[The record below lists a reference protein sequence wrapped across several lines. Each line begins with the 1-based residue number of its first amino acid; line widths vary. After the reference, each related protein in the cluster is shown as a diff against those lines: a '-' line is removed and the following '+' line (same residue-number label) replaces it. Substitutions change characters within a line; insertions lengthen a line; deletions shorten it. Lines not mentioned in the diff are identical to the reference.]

1 MEHAHRSLRYAL
13 TRAILVWAGVF
24 FMLFGIIFML
34 TFDDLRNYT
43 LQKVAEYRLNYQTQ
57 EFAKHLAEQDR
68 TSIAEE
74 SDALV
79 QDPEIAGI
87 VLIDSSGELLH
98 TSIHDE
104 RLTLR
109 SFTNVTPSSLVAK
122 IYDTPH
128 LHLFQNN
135 IPNSSVKLYL
145 VLDDR
150 PITRAIQTSTVIAC
164 LMLLML
170 LGLSIFALHRVLRI
184 QLIEPLLQLK
194 SIMGSG
200 ESMPDRVI
208 RDLEDALPSEAGDIL
223 ETYDHLVHAEHD
235 MAQRLHDMLDS
246 VPSCVW
252 SASPGFHYIEASAR
266 AMQVF
271 NCPPKQ
277 ISGCELWSWLP
288 DKHQREKNI
297 KRLRKAVAALAPGVE
312 MLYSIRNNG
321 RDQWFGE
328 SISLYYKKP
337 EDGQSPELAGLFGIS
352 NDITQRKAEETAMQG
367 MQHQARKMEAVGTLV
382 GGIAHE
388 FNNMLAGIIGNV
400 FLLKTEVEEGSKS
413 AIRLARIERLGN
425 RASGLVDQ
433 LLAFGRRNRVAV
445 RDVDLIPLLENIRAI
460 EEAGL
465 PAQVQLTIDTSGLPD
480 DKPVAVRADPSQLRQ
495 VLASLI
501 CNAIDACADVSRGE
515 ITLQVRTLDAEST
528 LSLADRFPQL
538 ADSDLLCLSVHDN
551 GSGIRKDLLER
562 VFDPFFTTKEI
573 GQGTGMGL
581 AMVYGLMQGF
591 GGAVELSS
599 EPGVGTT
606 VNLYL
611 LRGDASRVTGVLLN
625 APDDLSFGQGQTVLV
640 ADDEELLRDAAAEML
655 EKLRYKPVVVE
666 NGKDAVQYMEQ
677 HGQGVAL
684 ALLDLIMPE
693 MNGTEAAAR
702 IREIRP
708 DLPIVFITG
717 YNLSESD
724 SADLKMPRSQIVTK
738 PYQISHLSH
747 IMAAL
752 LRKKA

>member
-24 FMLFGIIFML
+24 FTLFGIIFML
-34 TFDDLRNYT
+34 TFDDVRNYT

-57 EFAKHLAEQDR
+57 EFAKHLTEQDK

-87 VLIDSSGELLH
+87 VLIDASGELLH
-98 TSIHDE
+98 TSIHDD
-104 RLTLR
+104 RLTLG
-109 SFTNVTPSSLVAK
+109 SFTHVTPSSLVAK

-128 LHLFQNN
+128 LHLFQSN

-150 PITRAIQTSTVIAC
+150 PITRAIQTSTLLAC

-170 LGLSIFALHRVLRI
+170 LALSIIALHRVLRI
-184 QLIEPLLQLK
+184 QLIEPLMQLK

-200 ESMPDRVI
+200 ESMPDKVI
-208 RDLEDALPSEAGDIL
+208 RDLENALPSEAGDIL

-252 SASPGFHYIEASAR
+252 SASPALSYIEASAR

-288 DKHQREKNI
+288 DKRQRDRNL
-297 KRLRKAVAALAPGVE
+297 KRLRKAIAAHAPGVE
-312 MLYSIRNNG
+312 MVYSIRSNG
-321 RDQWFGE
+321 QDQWFGE
-328 SISLYYKKP
+328 SISLYYKQS
-337 EDGQSPELAGLFGIS
+337 EDGHSPELAGLFGIS
-352 NDITQRKAEETAMQG
+352 NDITRRKAEEAAMQG

-413 AIRLARIERLGN
+413 ATRLARIEKLGN

-433 LLAFGRRNRVAV
+433 LLAFGRKNRVAV

-465 PAQVQLTIDTSGLPD
+465 PPQVKLTIDANGLPD
-480 DKPVAVRADPSQLRQ
+480 DTPVAVRADPSQLRQ
-495 VLASLI
+495 ALASLI
-501 CNAIDACADVSRGE
+501 CNAADACADVSNGE

-528 LSLADRFPQL
+528 LTLADKFPQL
-538 ADSDLLCLSVHDN
+538 AESELLCLSVHDN
-551 GSGIRKDLLER
+551 GSGIRKELLER
-562 VFDPFFTTKEI
+562 VFDPFFTTKEV

-591 GGAVELSS
+591 GGAVELDSQL
-599 EPGVGTT
+599 GVGTT

-611 LRGDASRVTGVLLN
+611 LRGDASRVTGVLHN

-655 EKLRYKPVVVE
+655 EKLRYKPVVAE
-666 NGKDAVQYMEQ
+666 NGKEAVQYVEQ
-677 HGQGVAL
+677 HAQSVAIV
-684 ALLDLIMPE
+684 LLDLIMPE
-693 MNGTEAAAR
+693 MGGTEAAAR

-708 DLPIVFITG
+708 DLPIIFITG
-717 YNLSESD
+717 YNLSKSD

-752 LRKKA
+752 LRKKV